1 MGRDMNGQRS
11 ILRALRPLRLVVLC
25 AVVHVVAGVGCT
37 EQTRA
42 TRRLAERERSA
53 QFAVSA
59 IAKRESESPGN
70 LREAARVIADDL
82 KRDANRTIANVGEIQ
97 DYLRRDLQRWI
108 DSQDDYRREAGRS
121 LRGQPET
128 IERNAVILFL

>member
-1 MGRDMNGQRS
+1 MGRDMNGLRS
-11 ILRALRPLRLVVLC
+11 ILRALRPHRLAALC
-25 AVVHVVAGVGCT
+25 AVCHVIVGAGCT
-37 EQTRA
+37 EQSRA
-42 TRRLAERERSA
+42 QRRLAERERSA

-70 LREAARVIADDL
+70 LRKAARVIADDL
-82 KRDANRTIANVGEIQ
+82 KRDANRTIANVGGIQ

-121 LRGQPET
+121 LRGQPEI
-128 IERNAVILFL
+128 IERTAVILFL